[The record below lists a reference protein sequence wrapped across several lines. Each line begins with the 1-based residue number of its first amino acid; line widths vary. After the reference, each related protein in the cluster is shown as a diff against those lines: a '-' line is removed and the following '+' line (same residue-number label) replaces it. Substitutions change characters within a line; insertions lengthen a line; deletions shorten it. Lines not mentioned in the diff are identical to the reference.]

1 MFRIKICGITSVDD
15 GLMVARAGANAI
27 GLNFYPRSP
36 RYISFDLAREIV
48 AALPKGIVK
57 VGLFVN
63 VPPADVCRA
72 YSDLPLDLIQLHGD
86 EPPEYLTQLG
96 NRPVMRA
103 FRVRPGNFHP
113 VVEYLARCRG
123 LKVEPRLAL
132 LDSLVPGE
140 FGGTGQPV
148 DWSTAR
154 QYAAQSGLPP
164 LVLAGGLTPENVA
177 DAIVAVR
184 PTAVDVASGVES
196 SPGRKDPAAV
206 EAFLRAATAALSGVR
221 SGSV

>member
-15 GLMVARAGANAI
+15 ALMVARAGADAI
-27 GLNFYPRSP
+27 GLNFYPRSS
-36 RYISFDLAREIV
+36 RYISFDVAREIV
-48 AALPKGIVK
+48 AALPKEIAK

-103 FRVRPGNFHP
+103 FRVRPGNLHP

-140 FGGTGQPV
+140 YGGTGTTV
-148 DWSTAR
+148 GWSTAR
-154 QYAAQSGLPP
+154 QYAAQSALPP
-164 LVLAGGLTPENVA
+164 LVLAGGLTPQNVA
-177 DAIVAVR
+177 EAIAIVR
-184 PTAVDVASGVES
+184 PAAVDVASGVES
-196 SPGRKDPAAV
+196 SPGRKDPVAV
-206 EAFLRAATAALSGVR
+206 EAFVRAVKAGFSAA
-221 SGSV
+221 GSRDG

>member
-148 DWSTAR
+148 DSEHGA
-154 QYAAQSGLPP
+154 
-164 LVLAGGLTPENVA
+164 
-177 DAIVAVR
+177 AVR
-184 PTAVDVASGVES
+184 RPV
-196 SPGRKDPAAV
+196 R
-206 EAFLRAATAALSGVR
+206 ATAAGSGR
-221 SGSV
+221 RANAGECRRRDCGGSADSS